1 VTARAV
7 ILGLGLVVLL
17 GLITYYNEAVLV
29 QTRLIDSYFPLGI
42 FGLLLAYLIG
52 LHPFLVKRFATWAP
66 GGAELAV
73 IVGLLLVACS
83 VAFGGFLQGFSAML
97 MMPHRLIKTQPG
109 WSERGLVDRVPEK
122 MLANPGD
129 DSRGELSGY
138 VQGLKPNEGAMPWD
152 AIPWHAWTEAL
163 SFWLPLVLALW
174 IAIIGLSIVL
184 NRQWS
189 SHEHLPYPLAQ
200 IANSFLPGPGEPRAA
215 LFMNRLFW
223 IGGGFVFLIHLNNY
237 LFLWNPG
244 LVEIPRE
251 FDFRALL
258 IVFPWLE
265 EGSRFIQQIMV
276 FRVVFAVV
284 AIAYFLPKDV
294 SLGVGLSPYLFA
306 VVASV
311 LAMNGFSVNGGG
323 HYSAERMFGFGAYV
337 GLFGAMLFTGRHY
350 YARVFASAVL
360 LRRRGDLE
368 SSSVHGAQVFLIG
381 MMVFVAYLT
390 STGLDWVVA
399 LLFAVAIVVLYVT
412 IARVVAETG
421 VFILHAYWL
430 PAVVL
435 TGLMGPQSLGPQ
447 MILLMFI
454 TSIVIFN
461 EPGRDALSPFV
472 TNALKLAED
481 RGVPVGR
488 MALLCGVSLLVIL
501 AVALP
506 VTMYFQYSEGLPH
519 RTDRSVWG
527 TQPAH
532 PFSNALE
539 AEQRLEAQGLLE
551 VANASSTWERLLAMS
566 ADPRVAWSAAIGCV
580 VFLGF
585 AAARLHFP
593 WWPLHPVLFLVW
605 HTKVLAFF
613 AASFL
618 LGWLIKVLVTKYGG
632 ERTYRA
638 LQPLMLGLVA
648 GDILGGGTTILI
660 GWIYAFVT
668 GELPKEFLI
677 TPR

>member
-1 VTARAV
+1 MTRRAV
-7 ILGLGLVVLL
+7 LIGMGLVVLL

-29 QTRLIDSYFPLGI
+29 QTRLIDSYFPLAV
-42 FGLLLAYLIG
+42 FGLLLAYLLG
-52 LHPFLVKRFATWAP
+52 VHPFLVRRFSAWAP
-66 GGAELAV
+66 DGAELAV
-73 IVGLLLVACS
+73 IVALLLVASS
-83 VAFGGFLQGFSAML
+83 VAFGGFLQGFTSML
-97 MMPHRLIKTQPG
+97 MMPHRLVKTQPG
-109 WSERGLVDRVPEK
+109 WVERGLVERVPDK

-129 DSRGELSGY
+129 DSRGELSGF
-138 VQGLKPNEGAMPWD
+138 VQGLKPNDGAMPWD
-152 AIPWHAWTEAL
+152 AIPWHAWTETF

-174 IAIIGLSIVL
+174 IAIIGLTIVL
-184 NRQWS
+184 NRQWA

-200 IANSFLPGPGEPRAA
+200 IANSFLPGPGEERSPVLR
-215 LFMNRLFW
+215 NRLFW
-223 IGGGFVFLIHLNNY
+223 IGGVFVFLIHLNNY
-237 LFLWNPG
+237 LYLWDVG

-258 IVFPWLE
+258 VVFPWLE

-294 SLGVGLSPYLFA
+294 SLGVGLSPYFFA
-306 VVASV
+306 VVASIF
-311 LAMNGFSVNGGG
+311 AMNGFSVNGGG
-323 HYSAERMFGFGAYV
+323 SFSAERMFGFGAYV
-337 GLFGAMLFTGRHY
+337 GLFGAMLFTGRY
-350 YARVFASAVL
+350 YYGRVFASAL
-360 LRRRGDLE
+360 FLRPRGNIE
-368 SSSVHGAQVFLIG
+368 ASSVHGAQVFLIG
-381 MMVFVAYLT
+381 MMVFVVYLT

-399 LLFAVAIVVLYVT
+399 LMLSVAIVVMYVT

-447 MILLMFI
+447 MILLIFI
-454 TSIVIFN
+454 TSFVILN
-461 EPGRDALSPFV
+461 EPGRDALSPFFS
-472 TNALKLAED
+472 NALKLAED

-488 MALLCGVSLLVIL
+488 MAVLCGLALLVIL

-506 VTMYFQYSEGLPH
+506 VTLYFQYSEGLPQRRDVQVW
-519 RTDRSVWG
+519 RTI
-527 TQPAH
+527 PAM

-539 AEQRLEAQGLLE
+539 AEQRLEAQGILNE
-551 VANASSTWERLLAMS
+551 VNASSTWKRITSISME
-566 ADPRVAWSAAIGCV
+566 PRVAWSAAIGFV

-585 AAARLHFP
+585 AAARLRFP

-605 HTKVLAFF
+605 HTKVLALF
-613 AASFL
+613 AISFL

-638 LQPLMLGLVA
+638 FQPLMLGLVA

-660 GWIYAFVT
+660 GWIYAFLT
-668 GELPKEFLI
+668 GELPKEFMI